1 MKSKILCD
9 ADISKSLAS
18 DSLSLHYPL
27 FALDTR
33 AQKQTYVEY
42 KNTII
47 HIQASEHGR
56 ATIKDQDIVI
66 YCISHMV
73 KQLKKTGL
81 ARCLLDVSIHDFLK
95 TTKKS
100 GSGSNYE
107 RFRQSLER
115 LHGTEFTVIKKDD
128 AEQIPEY
135 FKFIVNYSFENSSQ
149 GYSVEIE
156 MPNWIVERVQSSDVV
171 FLTPDYFDISNP
183 STRRLYQVFQAK
195 CGRRAQQK
203 ILIPN
208 LLTLTGLKMPIHKF
222 KKLLCKMAIYEFFPR
237 YRLMPSEKLC
247 YIYRDSKEGRK
258 ALLDHLTCGVLLD
271 SSQRRSQYHPDNI
284 VTSRR
289 KSS

>member
-18 DSLSLHYPL
+18 DVLSLHYPL

-33 AQKQTYVEY
+33 AQKQAYIEY

-56 ATIKDQDIVI
+56 ATIKDQDIVV
-66 YCISHMV
+66 YCVSHME
-73 KQLKKTGL
+73 KQRKKTGL
-81 ARCLLDVSIHDFLK
+81 ASCLLDVSIHDFLK

-107 RFRQSLER
+107 QFRQSLER

-135 FKFIVNYSFENSSQ
+135 FKFIINYSFENSSR

-156 MPNWIVERVQSSDVV
+156 MPSWLVERVQSSNVV

-183 STRRLYQVFQAK
+183 STRRLYQVCQGK
-195 CGRRAQQK
+195 CGKYAQQK
-203 ILIPN
+203 ILISN

-222 KKLLCKMAIYEFFPR
+222 KKLLCKMAIYQFFPR
-237 YRLMPSEKLC
+237 YRLMLDEKLC
-247 YIYRDSKEGRK
+247 HIYRDSKEGRK
-258 ALLDHLTCGVLLD
+258 ALNDHLMSVLSL
-271 SSQRRSQYHPDNI
+271 SNSKSRSQYHPDNI
-284 VTSRR
+284 VTLRR